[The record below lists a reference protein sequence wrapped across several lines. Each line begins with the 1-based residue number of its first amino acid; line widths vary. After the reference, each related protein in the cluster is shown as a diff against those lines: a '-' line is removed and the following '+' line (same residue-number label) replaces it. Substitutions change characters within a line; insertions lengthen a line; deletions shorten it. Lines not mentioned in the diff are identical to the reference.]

1 MLEYV
6 VRQTAAYMESMPKQ
20 IRKKSGQFFTS
31 IETARFMAGLF
42 AIPAQPEITIL
53 DPGAGTGI
61 LTAALLER
69 ISAIPSVERVH
80 LICYETDEK
89 IIPVLEDNLRY
100 VTAHCLKKADYELRT
115 LNYITSQENAFNG
128 GLFPES
134 GVTCD
139 LCIGNPPYMKIG
151 KDAPEAKSMPAIC
164 YGAPNLYF
172 LFAAMSLF
180 NVCDSGEMVYIIPR
194 SWTSG
199 MYFKRF
205 RQYLFSHG
213 VIEQIHLFTSR
224 DKVFDTEQVLQE
236 TMIVKIRKQRQVPSD
251 ILVTSSESNCD
262 FRHLQQ
268 ISLPYSAVVS
278 GADQYVFLMTNHR
291 EVDAICLLNTFPYTL
306 PDFGMKMKTG
316 LTVDF
321 RERES
326 LRNTEVDGAVPL
338 FFAQHIQNGHI
349 CFPIGKEGEYLVPS
363 RKSLVQPNTN
373 YLFIRRFT
381 AKEEKR
387 RLQCGI
393 YLAEQFPQYQTIST
407 QNKINFIDNADHTL
421 SKDVVYGLYV
431 LFNSTLYD
439 VYYRVLNGST
449 QVNATEINHMPVPA
463 ISIIEELGR
472 ALLKQSDITEKTC
485 NQILEGFLHG
495 KNQRSSSHS

>member
-1 MLEYV
+1 
-6 VRQTAAYMESMPKQ
+6 
-20 IRKKSGQFFTS
+20 
-31 IETARFMAGLF
+31 
-42 AIPAQPEITIL
+42 
-53 DPGAGTGI
+53 
-61 LTAALLER
+61 
-69 ISAIPSVERVH
+69 
-80 LICYETDEK
+80 
-89 IIPVLEDNLRY
+89 
-100 VTAHCLKKADYELRT
+100 
-115 LNYITSQENAFNG
+115 
-128 GLFPES
+128 
-134 GVTCD
+134 
-139 LCIGNPPYMKIG
+139 MKIG
-151 KDAPEAKSMPAIC
+151 KDAPEAKAMPAIC

>member
-1 MLEYV
+1 
-6 VRQTAAYMESMPKQ
+6 
-20 IRKKSGQFFTS
+20 
-31 IETARFMAGLF
+31 
-42 AIPAQPEITIL
+42 
-53 DPGAGTGI
+53 
-61 LTAALLER
+61 
-69 ISAIPSVERVH
+69 
-80 LICYETDEK
+80 
-89 IIPVLEDNLRY
+89 
-100 VTAHCLKKADYELRT
+100 
-115 LNYITSQENAFNG
+115 
-128 GLFPES
+128 
-134 GVTCD
+134 
-139 LCIGNPPYMKIG
+139 
-151 KDAPEAKSMPAIC
+151 
-164 YGAPNLYF
+164 
-172 LFAAMSLF
+172 
-180 NVCDSGEMVYIIPR
+180 
-194 SWTSG
+194 
-199 MYFKRF
+199 
-205 RQYLFSHG
+205 
-213 VIEQIHLFTSR
+213 
-224 DKVFDTEQVLQE
+224 
-236 TMIVKIRKQRQVPSD
+236 MIVKIRKQRQVPSD
-251 ILVTSSESNCD
+251 ILVTSSEANCD

-268 ISLPYSAVVS
+268 ISLPYSDVVS
-278 GADQYVFLMTNHR
+278 GSDQYVFLMTNHR